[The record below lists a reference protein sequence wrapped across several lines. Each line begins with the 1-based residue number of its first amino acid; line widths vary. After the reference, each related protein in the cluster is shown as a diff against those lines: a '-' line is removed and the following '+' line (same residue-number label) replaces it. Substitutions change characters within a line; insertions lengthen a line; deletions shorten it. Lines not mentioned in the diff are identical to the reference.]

1 MKKMMMA
8 LAALCVAG
16 AASAVSI
23 SWTGNVGT
31 VTDIKKSEATW
42 FRISATIAI
51 DTWTASG
58 NAQILGFQD
67 NYGLVAY
74 ADGVGSRFQGTS
86 GGFSWSKIGYLPAEG
101 ESSIDV
107 VLTFSRENT
116 GESWDITFAVDGTV
130 ITGYNGG
137 NPYLDSD
144 APFNEDGN
152 LEIHLGTS
160 ANGWTLTTGKIQ
172 VVPEPTALAL
182 LALGVA
188 GLALRRKAA

>member
-31 VTDIKKSEATW
+31 VTDIKESEATW

-58 NAQILGFQD
+58 DVQILGFQN
-67 NYGLVAY
+67 NYGLVTY
-74 ADGVGSRFQGTS
+74 AEGVGSRFQGTS
-86 GGFSWSKIGYLPAEG
+86 GGFSWSKSGYLPAEG

-116 GESWDITFAVDGTV
+116 GESWDITFAVDGTG
-130 ITGYNGG
+130 ITEYNGG
-137 NPYLDSD
+137 NPYLDSG
-144 APFNEDGN
+144 APFNDDGN

-160 ANGWTLTTGKIQ
+160 ANGWTLTTDKIQ